1 MSRIRIKNFGPIQ
14 EGITDN
20 GGYIDINKI
29 TVFIGNQGSGK
40 SSVSKLISTM
50 SWLEKTLY
58 RGEIKENYVISY
70 NRFVKE
76 YCNYQNL
83 ANYFTADTEI
93 DFIGEVYDMKFSDG
107 KLSLTAKES
116 GTYKVP
122 KIMYVP
128 AERNFLSAVENPDK
142 LKGLPKSLS
151 TFWEEMQKALSNL
164 SASISLP
171 IGNVKFEYDKA
182 NKIPRIVGK
191 SYRLRLSEASS
202 GFQSFV
208 PLYIVSQYLA
218 TSIARDRDTSKSE
231 LSTETQRKL
240 QDEITKIVTN
250 EKLSSEVREAALK
263 LLSSKYRNDTFL
275 NIVEEI
281 EQNLFP
287 SSQTAVLFNLM
298 EYANLHEGNGLIL
311 TTHSPYII
319 NDLTLA
325 VQAKYLQKRIA
336 NSNNT
341 DKDILL
347 DRLDRVVPIKSC
359 IEGSDVSVYQLEDD
373 GTISKLP
380 DYEGLPS
387 DQNYLNAFLAKGN
400 SAFDSLLEIEE
411 ELI

>member
-1 MSRIRIKNFGPIQ
+1 MSKIRVKNFGPIQ
-14 EGITDN
+14 NGFEDN
-20 GGYIDINKI
+20 DGFIDISKI

-40 SSVSKLISTM
+40 SSISKLISTL

-58 RGEIKENYVISY
+58 RGEIKENYVTSY

-83 ANYFTADTEI
+83 ANYFTPTTEI
-93 DFIGEVYDMKFSDG
+93 DFIGEVYDMKFRDG
-107 KLSLTAKES
+107 KLTLSAKN
-116 GTYKVP
+116 TKDYKVP

-151 TFWEEMQKALSNL
+151 TFWEEMQNALSQL
-164 SASISLP
+164 SGSIKLP
-171 IGNVKFEYDKA
+171 IGDVKFEYDKA
-182 NKIPRIVGK
+182 NKIPRIVGN

-208 PLYIVSQYLA
+208 PLYLVSHNLA
-218 TSIARDRDTSKSE
+218 TSIEKERDTSKSQV
-231 LSTETQRKL
+231 STETQRKL
-240 QDEITKIVTN
+240 QDEIAKIVSN
-250 EKLSSEVREAALK
+250 DKLSSELREAALK

-287 SSQTAVLFNLM
+287 SSQMSVLFTLL
-298 EYANLHEGNGLIL
+298 EYANLHAGNGLIL

-319 NDLTLA
+319 NYLSLSI
-325 VQAKYLQKRIA
+325 QAGHLHNRIME
-336 NSNNT
+336 SNNV
-341 DKDILL
+341 DKEDLL
-347 DRLDRVVPIKSC
+347 KRLNLIVPVKSSIDGPVVT
-359 IEGSDVSVYQLEDD
+359 VYQLEDN
-373 GTISKLP
+373 GTMAKLP
-380 DYEGLPS
+380 NYDGLPS
-387 DQNYLNAFLAKGN
+387 DQNYLNIFLEKGN
-400 SAFDSLLEIEE
+400 NLFDSLLEIEQ

>member
-1 MSRIRIKNFGPIQ
+1 MNKIRVKNFGPIQ
-14 EGITDN
+14 NGIENN
-20 GGYIDINKI
+20 GFLDINKI
-29 TVFIGNQGSGK
+29 TIFIGNEGSGK
-40 SSVSKLISTM
+40 ECMAKLISTM
-50 SWLEKTLY
+50 SWLEKTLF
-58 RGEIKENYVISY
+58 RGEIKESYVTSY

-83 ANYFTADTEI
+83 ANYFSDDTEI
-93 DFIGEVYDMKFSDG
+93 DFVGEVYDMKFREG
-107 KLSLTAKES
+107 KLTLSAKNAES
-116 GTYKVP
+116 YKVP

-151 TFWEEMQKALSNL
+151 KFWEEMQKALREL
-164 SASISLP
+164 SGSIKLP
-171 IGNVKFEYDKA
+171 IGDVRFEYDKA

-208 PLYIVSQYLA
+208 PLYLVSHNLA
-218 TSIARDRDTSKSE
+218 TSIEKERDTSRNE
-231 LSTETQRKL
+231 LSAEAQRKL
-240 QDEITKIVTN
+240 QNEIAKIISN
-250 EKLSSEVREAALK
+250 EKLSTELREAALK

-287 SSQTAVLFNLM
+287 SSQMSVLFTLL
-298 EYANLHEGNGLIL
+298 EYANLHEENGLIL

-319 NDLTLA
+319 NYLTLSI
-325 VQAKYLQKRIA
+325 QAEHLHNRIA
-336 NSNNT
+336 NSNNN
-341 DKDILL
+341 DKEGLSERLNDI
-347 DRLDRVVPIKSC
+347 VPLKSC
-359 IEGSDVSVYQLEDD
+359 IKGTTVTVYQLEDN
-373 GTISKLP
+373 GKIVKLP

-387 DQNYLNAFLAKGN
+387 DQNYLNIFLEKGN
-400 SAFDSLLEIEE
+400 RLFDSLLEIEG